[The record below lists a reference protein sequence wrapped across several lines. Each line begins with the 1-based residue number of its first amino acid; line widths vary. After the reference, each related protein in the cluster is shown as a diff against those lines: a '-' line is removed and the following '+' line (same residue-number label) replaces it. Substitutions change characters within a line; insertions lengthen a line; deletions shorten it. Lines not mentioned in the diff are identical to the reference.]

1 MTAASL
7 ALLDRLRVDGVIRSD
22 HHAAALQRLESMPKA
37 PFVTLGGALVWLST
51 EDIFS
56 DLDLDELFQLAAT
69 EGTFAG
75 NATRSQALAE
85 LNALCQHEFERH
97 LAQLERGG
105 LVEALFRGPRWVW
118 LGGCVIAIAAAVW
131 YFVAPDRTPQCGH
144 ADVERALRTRMYS
157 TSAQRVAE
165 SGVTAWPA
173 PTDVLKA
180 TFVDVREVGYLEADR
195 SRGCSAT
202 MKVDDTGAPVAYI
215 IRPNAEGNM
224 VVAGADPR
232 VVRVR
237 FGQAGNDGKR
247 QDLGQP
253 AGTANLAAAF
263 ERAVAG
269 QEARIRHPDRQAAID
284 RARLSRGLPPERETR
299 GVRNVFPIG
308 NCKDLGAGKWSC
320 RLVMEYRDR
329 HMSAAGRADWQVLE
343 GDFSFVQKGAAW
355 EAGENF
361 PRQYTD
367 AIVRARLAELRGQAA
382 TAQLEQIQRQ
392 GPGASAGE
400 GAPR

>member
-1 MTAASL
+1 MTPTPL

-22 HHAAALQRLESMPKA
+22 HHAAALLRLESMSKA
-37 PFVTLGGALVWLST
+37 PFVTLGGALAWLST
-51 EDIFS
+51 EDILS
-56 DLDLDELFQLAAT
+56 DLDLDEMFQLAAT
-69 EGTFAG
+69 EGAFAG
-75 NATRSQALAE
+75 NATRNQALAE

-105 LVEALFRGPRWVW
+105 LVEALLRGPRWAW
-118 LGGCVIAIAAAVW
+118 LGGGAIAIAAAVW

-144 ADVERALRTRMYS
+144 ADVERALRARMYS
-157 TSAQRVAE
+157 TSAQRAAE
-165 SGVTAWPA
+165 GGVTAWPA
-173 PTDVLKA
+173 PKDVLRA
-180 TFVDVREVGYLEADR
+180 TLVDVKEVGYLKADR

-202 MKVDDTGAPVAYI
+202 MKVDDRTASVAYI
-215 IRPNAEGNM
+215 IRPNGEGKM
-224 VVAGADPR
+224 VVAGSHPR

-237 FGQAGNDGKR
+237 FGQAGSDGKR
-247 QDLGQP
+247 HDWGQP

-263 ERAVAG
+263 ERAVAAR
-269 QEARIRHPDRQAAID
+269 EARIRHPDRQAAID
-284 RARLSRGLPPERETR
+284 LARRSRGLPPERETR

-367 AIVRARLAELRGQAA
+367 AIVRARLAELRGEAA
-382 TAQLEQIQRQ
+382 AAQLEQIQRQ
-392 GPGASAGE
+392 RPDTRAGA

>member
-1 MTAASL
+1 MTPTPL
-7 ALLDRLRVDGVIRSD
+7 ALLDRLRADGVIRSD
-22 HHAAALQRLESMPKA
+22 HHAAALLRLESMSKA

-51 EDIFS
+51 EDILS
-56 DLDLDELFQLAAT
+56 DLDLDEMFQLAAT
-69 EGTFAG
+69 EGAFAG
-75 NATRSQALAE
+75 NATRNQALAE

-105 LVEALFRGPRWVW
+105 LIEALFRGPRWVW
-118 LGGCVIAIAAAVW
+118 FGGGAIAIAAAVW
-131 YFVAPDRTPQCGH
+131 YLFAPDWTPQCGH

-157 TSAQRVAE
+157 ASAQRAAE
-165 SGVTAWPA
+165 SGVTTWPA

-180 TFVDVREVGYLEADR
+180 TFADVNEVGYLEADR

-202 MKVDDTGAPVAYI
+202 MKVDDTAAPVAYI
-215 IRPNAEGNM
+215 IRLNGEGSM

-237 FGQAGNDGKR
+237 FGQAGNQGNR

-263 ERAVAG
+263 ERAVAAR
-269 QEARIRHPDRQAAID
+269 EARIRHPDRQAAID
-284 RARLSRGLPPERETR
+284 LGRLRRGLPPERETR

-329 HMSAAGRADWQVLE
+329 QMLAAGRADWQVLE

-355 EAGENF
+355 EVGENF
-361 PRQYTD
+361 QRQYTD
-367 AIVRARLAELRGQAA
+367 AIVQARLAERRGEAA
-382 TAQLEQIQRQ
+382 TAPYEEIQRQ
-392 GPGASAGE
+392 RPDTSAGG
-400 GAPR
+400 GARR